1 MTSLSASTLISKRYR
16 WRKANGIAVY
26 RPAGPVCDHIWALYT
41 LDVTAPMIG
50 AAAGCTEQAIHAIA
64 NGVARQVRV
73 QLAERIL
80 AVTHAPHPRQKL
92 VLAVGAARRIR
103 ALNAIGW
110 PTADL
115 AARLGLNDASNLNQ
129 SINRLHITYPRWAA
143 IRDLYEELSG
153 TPGPKP
159 DTARRF
165 RTKPAPPLAW
175 EGRDIDDPRAQP
187 DWKAMGIKL
196 SERPVCP
203 NGHRY
208 RDGNLAYD
216 SRGHRQCRQC
226 ARDANAKARAQRRH
240 AGTRTSPEGARS

>member
-1 MTSLSASTLISKRYR
+1 MTDLCASTRKSKLYR
-16 WRKANGIAVY
+16 WRKANSIAVY
-26 RPAGPVCDHIWALYT
+26 RPAGPVRDHIHALYA

-50 AAAGCTEQAIHAIA
+50 TAAGCTEQAIHGIA
-64 NGVARQVRV
+64 NGAARQVRV

-80 AVTHAPHPRQKL
+80 AVTHAPHPDQKL
-92 VLAVGAARRIR
+92 VLAVGAFRRIR

-110 PTADL
+110 PTTDL
-115 AARLGLNDASNLNQ
+115 AARLGLRGPSNLNQ
-129 SINRLHITYPRWAA
+129 SINRPHMTYPRWAA

-153 TPGPKP
+153 TPGPRP
-159 DTARRF
+159 DTARRC

-196 SERPVCP
+196 SDRPVCP

-208 RDGNLAYD
+208 SDGNLAYD
-216 SRGHRQCRQC
+216 TRGHRQCRQC
-226 ARDANAKARAQRRH
+226 ARDAKARAQSRH